1 MKIQRATFLGVRG
14 VPDITLELT
23 DPRTGQPHGL
33 VVVSGPSAS
42 GKTRLIEAL
51 IAAKE
56 AIGPY
61 GPMAPGAPWI
71 RSGDAAKVL
80 VSFVL
85 DEAERDFAGSSSH
98 VAEAEVIFVP
108 DRAKSEAS
116 DGLRAVLGRYS
127 HEPNRG
133 KVEYFPADRRIG
145 TFPPF
150 AGLGT
155 GEQRIAR
162 VTKDARKYGFI
173 LPFLRAIEH
182 DAARRERFSAR
193 LAALSP
199 SCRYVADESG
209 AAIPRCFSSRG
220 GPPVTAAQLSQ
231 GEADAVIFA
240 ATAAAIGLD
249 CSLVFVDR
257 PDLHLRDLDD
267 LVAGL
272 AALGHDN
279 QIFLTGGP
287 DLAAAAAGAHVVTL
301 KRA

>member
-1 MKIQRATFLGVRG
+1 MKIQRVTFLGVRG
-14 VPDITLELT
+14 VPDLTLDLT
-23 DPRTGQPHGL
+23 DPRTGTPHSL

-42 GKTRLIEAL
+42 GKTRLLEGL

-61 GPMAPGAPWI
+61 NPSAAGAPWI
-71 RSGDAAKVL
+71 RSGDAAKIVL
-80 VSFVL
+80 TFVL
-85 DEAERDFAGSSSH
+85 DEAERDFAGTSSR
-98 VAEAEVIFVP
+98 VAEAEVIFAP
-108 DRAKSEAS
+108 DRTKSEAD

-133 KVEYFPADRRIG
+133 KVEYFPAERRIP

-150 AGLGT
+150 AGLGAS
-155 GEQRIAR
+155 EQRIAR
-162 VTKDARKYGFI
+162 VAKDPRKYGFI
-173 LPFLRAIEH
+173 LPFLRAIQH
-182 DAARRERFSAR
+182 DGARRERFSAA

-199 SCRYVADESG
+199 SCRYVAEGSG
-209 AAIPRCFSSRG
+209 EAIPRCFSSRG
-220 GPPVTAAQLSQ
+220 GAPVTVAQLSQ

-257 PDLHLRDLDD
+257 PDLHLRELED
-267 LVAGL
+267 LVSGL

-279 QIFLTGGP
+279 QVFLTGGP
-287 DLAAAAAGAHVVTL
+287 DLAAAAGGAHVVTL
-301 KRA
+301 KRV